1 MLFVH
6 GPAGCE
12 GGHRRRRTA
21 LLTRRRKPEK
31 LYGEI
36 DWTLLLMFVGL
47 FIVVAG
53 LRQPVLTPDMARCG
67 RHVPCT
73 CLVAGSNSPP
83 ARGQKTDA

>member
-1 MLFVH
+1 
-6 GPAGCE
+6 
-12 GGHRRRRTA
+12 
-21 LLTRRRKPEK
+21 
-31 LYGEI
+31 
-36 DWTLLLMFVGL
+36 MFVGL